1 MKCILPFENIIV
13 QLTLNYI
20 TRLNQPDFQGL
31 QCIAYYV
38 APRFCFRGKKN
49 EFSQGQSGS
58 FFLWRKAGSR
68 HRA

>member
-31 QCIAYYV
+31 HLRYPPVI
-38 APRFCFRGKKN
+38 
-49 EFSQGQSGS
+49 
-58 FFLWRKAGSR
+58 
-68 HRA
+68 